1 MKKKTVASSA
11 RDTARERKEDNPA
24 SSPGSGW
31 FSRPGLAAFLI
42 SLLGLFIYAG
52 TLSYPFQFDDIA
64 NITENQLI
72 REWKPWWEYGFYNR
86 PIGYYSFVLNYH
98 FFEYDVA
105 WWRAINIAIHIGNAL
120 LVRWVILLLY
130 TSPVLENDASA
141 KHKQGI
147 ALFTALLFVAHPLA
161 TQSVTYIVQR
171 MASQA
176 TLFYLLSVA
185 LYLKAR
191 LGTGGIARILSA
203 LGAAAFAYLAVKTKE
218 NAYTLPLAFALIE
231 VCFLRKNLPVRI
243 PDKYWPLVLTVP
255 LVLLI
260 AAMPFAD
267 RIAPGIFISFPP
279 SPLNQETITPYNYL
293 LTQFSVIL
301 KYIVS
306 LLLPFR
312 QNLDYDFPISS
323 SVWSPK
329 VLVSLAALLGILWIG
344 LRQFKQHRVFTFG
357 IFWFFLTLSVESS
370 IIPLNDLIF
379 EHRTYLPA
387 FGILFLLSYA
397 VLVLPGLDY
406 APAART
412 VLIGTV
418 ALFSLL
424 AFQRNKVW
432 KDEVTLWSDVI
443 AKSPNKARAYNNRAK
458 AYSVARQFNLALP
471 DYARAVEIFPGYT
484 DAYKNRGLLFAE
496 IGDWNKAL
504 ADADKT
510 VELRPDDAV
519 AYLTRGLVYYNL
531 RQLEKAVADSDKC
544 ISLDPTQASAYFSR
558 GVIHAIQ
565 GQLEKAVAD
574 YNRTIML
581 NPQEKE
587 TYRLREEA
595 MKALEKEKNSR

>member
-1 MKKKTVASSA
+1 MKKKTVPSPT
-11 RDTARERKEDNPA
+11 RDRAKGKKEDNPT

-31 FSRPGLAAFLI
+31 FSRPGLAVVLI

-105 WWRAINIAIHIGNAL
+105 WWRATNIAIHIGNAL

-147 ALFTALLFVAHPLA
+147 ALFTALLFAAHPLA

-176 TLFYLLSVA
+176 AFFYLLSIA

-191 LGTGGIARILSA
+191 LGTGGLMRVLFVSGSVAS
-203 LGAAAFAYLAVKTKE
+203 AYLAFNTKE
-218 NAYTLPLAFALIE
+218 NAYTLPLALALTE
-231 VCFLRKNLPVRI
+231 VCFLRKNWPFRI
-243 PDKYWPLVLTVP
+243 PEKYFPLLLAIPVG
-255 LVLLI
+255 LVAVAL
-260 AAMPFAD
+260 PFAEK
-267 RIAPGIFISFPP
+267 IAPGVFKSFPP

-293 LTQFSVIL
+293 YTQLSAIL
-301 KYIVS
+301 KYIQM
-306 LLLPFR
+306 LLLPAR
-312 QNLDYDFPISS
+312 QNLDYDFPISTTF
-323 SVWSPK
+323 WSPQ
-329 VLVSLAALLGILWIG
+329 VLLSLAALLGILWVG
-344 LRQFKQHRVFTFG
+344 LRQFNRHRVLAFG

-370 IIPLNDLIF
+370 IIPLNDLVF

-387 FGILFLLSYA
+387 FGFLFLLSYA
-397 VLVLPGLDY
+397 VLVLPGPDY
-406 APAART
+406 APAARV
-412 VLIGTV
+412 VLIGVV

-432 KDEVTLWSDVI
+432 KDEIALWSDVI

-471 DYARAVEIFPGYT
+471 DYARAVEIFPRYT

-510 VELRPDDAV
+510 VELSPGDAV
-519 AYLTRGLVYYNL
+519 AHLTRGLVYYNL
-531 RQLEKAVADSDKC
+531 RQLDKAVADYDRC
-544 ISLDPTQASAYFSR
+544 IAIDPKQASAYFSR
-558 GVIHAIQ
+558 GVIYAIQ
-565 GQLEKAVAD
+565 GQWEKAIAD
-574 YNRTIML
+574 YDQTIAL
-581 NPQEKE
+581 NPQERE

-595 MKALEKEKNSR
+595 MQALAKAKGSQ

>member
-1 MKKKTVASSA
+1 MKKKTLRPTRAKAEGKKKESPSS
-11 RDTARERKEDNPA
+11 P
-24 SSPGSGW
+24 PGSGL
-31 FSRPGLAAFLI
+31 FSRPGLAVVLV
-42 SLLGLFIYAG
+42 SLLGLFIYLG

-86 PIGYYSFVLNYH
+86 PIGYFSFALNYH

-105 WWRAINIAIHIGNAL
+105 WWRAINIAIHIGTAL
-120 LVRWVILLLY
+120 LVRWAILLLY

-176 TLFYLLSVA
+176 ALFYLLSLA

-191 LGTGGIARILSA
+191 LGTGGAARIMFL
-203 LGAAAFAYLAVKTKE
+203 LGAAGSAYLAVNTKE
-218 NAYTLPLAFALIE
+218 NAYTLPLAIALIE
-231 VCFLRKNLPVRI
+231 VCFLHKNWPFRI
-243 PDKYWPLVLTVP
+243 PEKYFPLLLAVP
-255 LVLLI
+255 VILVAI
-260 AAMPFAD
+260 ALPFAEKM
-267 RIAPGIFISFPP
+267 APGVFKSYPP

-293 LTQFSVIL
+293 FTQLSVIL
-301 KYIVS
+301 KYIQL
-306 LLLPFR
+306 LLLPLR
-312 QNLDYDFPISS
+312 QNLDYDFPISTTF
-323 SVWSPK
+323 WSAK
-329 VLVSLAALLGILWIG
+329 VLLSLAALLGILWVG
-344 LRQFKQHRVFTFG
+344 LRQFNRHRVLAFG
-357 IFWFFLTLSVESS
+357 ILWFFLTLSVESS
-370 IIPLNDLIF
+370 IVPLNDIIF

-387 FGILFLLSYA
+387 FGFLFMLSYA
-397 VLVLPGLDY
+397 VLVLPGVDY
-406 APAART
+406 APAARP
-412 VLIGTV
+412 VLIGMV

-432 KDEVTLWSDVI
+432 KDEIALWSDVI
-443 AKSPNKARAYNNRAK
+443 SKSPNKARAYNNRAK

-471 DYARAVEIFPGYT
+471 DYARAVEIFPQYA

-510 VELRPDDAV
+510 VELSPDDPV

-531 RQLEKAVADSDKC
+531 RQLDKAIADYDRC
-544 ISLDPTQASAYFSR
+544 IALDPKQASAYFSR
-558 GVIHAIQ
+558 GVIYAIQ
-565 GQLEKAVAD
+565 GQWEKAIAD
-574 YNRTIML
+574 YDQTIAL
-581 NPQEKE
+581 NPQERE

-595 MKALEKEKNSR
+595 RQALAKAKTTQ